1 MQPKSIVEMTN
12 EELALYSQVDFESGI
27 YCEVLCK
34 RFEPLFK
41 KGVTRWFVD
50 GFTYDDYIQ
59 EGRIAVLEAARSFD
73 PCTNR
78 YFAPLVARTFHN
90 RMSNLV
96 RRRHAK
102 KRGLG
107 QKELSLGSYQ
117 ESEEYNFICEDQAA
131 FRSLHPEEII
141 VMQELHTNYFS
152 RLSTLERAVYYH
164 HQMLGESVEEIMK
177 SLGISNTAA
186 RGAVDRCRVKLIQLL
201 REDESN
207 P

>member
-1 MQPKSIVEMTN
+1 MKPKSIVEMSN
-12 EELALYSQVDFESGI
+12 EELALYSQVDLQNEV
-27 YCEVLCK
+27 YCEALCK

-50 GFTYDDYIQ
+50 GFTYDDYLQ
-59 EGRIAVLEAARSFD
+59 EGRIAVLKAARSFD

-107 QKELSLGSYQ
+107 QKELSLGSYH
-117 ESEEYNFICEDQAA
+117 EAEEYNFICEDQAA
-131 FRSLHPEEII
+131 FRSLHPGEII
-141 VMQELHTNYFS
+141 VIQELHTDYFS
-152 RLSTLERAVYYH
+152 RLSTLERAVHYH
-164 HQMLGESVEEIMK
+164 HQILGESVEEVMK
-177 SLGISNTAA
+177 SLGISKIAA
-186 RGAVDRCRVKLIQLL
+186 RGAIDRCRVKLIQILN
-201 REDESN
+201 EEESN